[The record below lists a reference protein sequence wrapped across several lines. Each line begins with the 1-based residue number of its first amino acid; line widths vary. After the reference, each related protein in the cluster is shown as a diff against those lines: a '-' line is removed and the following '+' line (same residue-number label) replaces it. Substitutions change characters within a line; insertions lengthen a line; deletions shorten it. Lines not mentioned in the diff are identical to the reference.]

1 MSLFASRPPS
11 GIDSRL
17 SSAFSS
23 PRVSLSR
30 QVSAASDGSS
40 NAGPSR
46 IATLRAGNAQTRLER
61 RRAVPDYMN
70 QSVTITP
77 KLSTLT
83 TTKALVAALD
93 LDVCLRDPAYAYKFT
108 KAYVENKSKR
118 RGAAVLA
125 DKLEAVERARP
136 EHADALHAVRIAFN
150 LPPSRVLPPPS
161 ELATLLQHSAPT
173 ARGEVTETRGA
184 RVEALMGAPVA
195 VTRPL
200 GADDLDVDGQAGLP
214 AYAKDDPEPEATR
227 LLDLRLRAIAAGGAA
242 AGVGVDLEEGE
253 SQDYRDDAPPPPPPP
268 PPSPGFVPRAFPAA
282 EAAAID
288 PLRC

>member
-1 MSLFASRPPS
+1 MSTVVSRPPS

-17 SSAFSS
+17 SSALSS

-30 QVSAASDGSS
+30 QVSASS
-40 NAGPSR
+40 SHSSTAGPSR
-46 IATLRAGNAQTRLER
+46 IANLRAANTHARLER
-61 RRAVPDYMN
+61 RRAVPEYLN

-93 LDVCLRDPAYAYKFT
+93 LDLCHRDPAYAYKFA

-118 RGAAVLA
+118 RGAGALA

-136 EHADALHAVRIAFN
+136 EHADALHAVRTTFN
-150 LPPSRVLPPPS
+150 LAPSRVLPPPS
-161 ELATLLQHSAPT
+161 ELAGLLQHSVPA
-173 ARGEVTETRGA
+173 ARNEATETRGA
-184 RVEALMGAPVA
+184 RVEALLGTPTA
-195 VTRPL
+195 VTRL
-200 GADDLDVDGQAGLP
+200 GADDLDVDGDAGLP

-227 LLDLRLRAIAAGGAA
+227 LLDLRLRAISAGGLPVAVGHGAA
-242 AGVGVDLEEGE
+242 LEDNREL
-253 SQDYRDDAPPPPPPP
+253 PPPPPPP
-268 PPSPGFVPRAFPAA
+268 PPSPGLVPRRFPAA

>member
-1 MSLFASRPPS
+1 ML
-11 GIDSRL
+11 L
-17 SSAFSS
+17 T
-23 PRVSLSR
+23 
-30 QVSAASDGSS
+30 
-40 NAGPSR
+40 NA
-46 IATLRAGNAQTRLER
+46 
-61 RRAVPDYMN
+61 
-70 QSVTITP
+70 
-77 KLSTLT
+77 
-83 TTKALVAALD
+83 D
-93 LDVCLRDPAYAYKFT
+93 LQ
-108 KAYVENKSKR
+108 
-118 RGAAVLA
+118 
-125 DKLEAVERARP
+125 RP

-195 VTRPL
+195 VSRL
-200 GADDLDVDGQAGLP
+200 GADDLDVDGEAGLP

-242 AGVGVDLEEGE
+242 SGGGVAVVDIEPQE
-253 SQDYRDDAPPPPPPP
+253 YRDDVPPPPPPP
-268 PPSPGFVPRAFPAA
+268 PPSPGLVPSASFPAS